1 MAINKKLIHFD
12 TYSNFNSQKLS
23 ANKENTQY
31 TVGVNGSVITGNPT
45 ILYQSIC
52 FIKDESKIWTH
63 GALYDCANQ
72 NSQISESITY
82 SEFVAKVDNGE
93 LMEGC
98 LYRITDYETVVTG
111 DSLTTAPD
119 HGFDLIVLAT
129 SSNSYSNKCW
139 ATPTE
144 RYQYPP
150 YVNCQLDKWQI
161 WWSHERTNQIW
172 VPEAGHKGVIYR
184 MIDEWGNDCP
194 YDFKSI
200 MLKVPAIVSDVNGTL
215 GTVENLADSY
225 YPTFTIMIDS
235 EIQDASVYLNSFEDN
250 STFCANNVIKSSIVD
265 GYNDEDSS
273 PFPYVMFLAS
283 CGDTY
288 SDLSSK
294 RIYNNVIGES
304 TTGVLFFA
312 ECNYFNFSNNSI
324 GKNSQGIRLIA
335 RQDDLQN
342 TGTIL
347 NNNFG
352 GNCEYIFLEASD
364 ISNNSIDSGSYDIRI
379 PTTEGI
385 PRTPY
390 QGILDLRIGKNV
402 GSISTDFGV
411 EKQEYVY
418 LTDLHVGDSSYD
430 IHFNSSYGTPVDGF
444 STNIGKSCSGLY
456 IDLTYS
462 PTVNIGDRCTDIT
475 VNGTCTI
482 GDGCSSIEYS
492 SETGASQLTFN
503 SGVHDLFI
511 NPLDGIKATVIA
523 GSPTGSADDI
533 VDQTV
538 AKPENGPDNADYLLY
553 VNGQNKWVAEPIV
566 SLDKVVK
573 YQDNS
578 SDLKSIRVDLL
589 EDGMVYALPL
599 GGEEAKAYADCV
611 LQEKIDDLD
620 AIRRGAAKGATA
632 LQSYTEQYKGTITG
646 VSANGTSVATSGVA
660 NIPAAST
667 SAYGVTKLTS
677 ATNSTSTTLAA
688 TASAVKAAYDLA
700 NNYKGTVTGVKINGS
715 TKNPSSGVVD
725 LGTVITSHQDIS
737 GKQDKLVSG
746 TNIKT
751 INGTSIL
758 GSGNIVISGGG
769 SSGGSGAYA
778 QVYHGIGDTTFTL
791 TPNTFH
797 VWDEVASLDLTIG
810 DEVVGILNEFI
821 FQFTSGDTATSLV
834 LPDSIVWDEL
844 LMILPKKIYQVSIL
858 NGLATTLMWAYS
870 KGGKIINFTVNG
882 NVSFGAEE
890 GMSWEDFIN
899 SDYNTNIPGLND
911 KYFVIEDDLPKFA
924 LLYEGEVDR
933 YEYILSG
940 YASTAE
946 QLDDIIINNNNY
958 MVS

>member
-1 MAINKKLIHFD
+1 MAIKKKLIHFE
-12 TYSNFNSQKLS
+12 TFSNFNSQKLS

-129 SSNSYSNKCW
+129 SNNSYSNKCW
-139 ATPTE
+139 AAPTG

-150 YVNCQLDKWQI
+150 YPNCQLDKWQI

-511 NPLDGIKATVIA
+511 NPLDGIRATVIA

-578 SDLKSIRVDLL
+578 SDLKSIRVDIL

-599 GGEEAKAYADCV
+599 GSEEAKAYADCV

-620 AIRRGAAKGATA
+620 AIRSGAAKGATA

-667 SAYGVTKLTS
+667 SAYGVTKLSS

-688 TASAVKAAYDLA
+688 TPSAVKAAYDLA
-700 NNYKGTVTGVKINGS
+700 NSYKGTVTGVKINGS

-751 INGTSIL
+751 INGESIL
-758 GSGNIVISGGG
+758 GSGDIVISGGG
-769 SSGGSGAYA
+769 SSGGSCAYA
-778 QVYHGIGDTTFTL
+778 EVNHGTNDTTYTL

-797 VWDEVASLDLTIG
+797 VWDEVASLDLTFG
-810 DEVVGILNEFI
+810 SETSGVANEYI
-821 FQFTSGDTATSLV
+821 FQFTSGSTATSLV
-834 LPDSIVWDEL
+834 LPDDIKWANDEL
-844 LMILPKKIYQVSIL
+844 TIESDKIYQISILKGLGSILEFDNAKVLINNLCTYDGNKTVTFQYPVASNVVVSIGNSL
-858 NGLATTLMWAYS
+858 SDSTNILVNKNEITASTTSMVAPMSSILQ
-870 KGGKIINFTVNG
+870 INP
-882 NVSFGAEE
+882 
-890 GMSWEDFIN
+890 N
-899 SDYNTNIPGLND
+899 SDDTYN
-911 KYFVIEDDLPKFA
+911 YV
-924 LLYEGEVDR
+924 Y
-933 YEYILSG
+933 
-940 YASTAE
+940 
-946 QLDDIIINNNNY
+946 
-958 MVS
+958 

>member
-1 MAINKKLIHFD
+1 MAIKKKLIHFD

-93 LMEGC
+93 LVEGC

-111 DSLTTAPD
+111 DYLTTAPE

-139 ATPTE
+139 ATPTD

-150 YVNCQLDKWQI
+150 YPNCQLGKWQI

-200 MLKVPAIVSDVNGTL
+200 MLKVPAFAPDVNGTL
-215 GTVENLADSY
+215 GTVESLADFY
-225 YPTFTIMIDS
+225 YPTFTIMIDG
-235 EIQDASVYLNSFEDN
+235 EILDASVYLNSFEDN
-250 STFCANNVIKSSIVD
+250 TTFCANNVIKSSIVD
-265 GYNDEDSS
+265 GYNDGDSS

-294 RIYNNVIGES
+294 RIYNNVIGEG

-324 GKNSQGIRLIA
+324 GKNSVNIRLIA

-342 TGTIL
+342 TGTIFD
-347 NNNFG
+347 NNFKD
-352 GNCEYIFLEASD
+352 NIEYICLEASD
-364 ISNNSIDSGSYDIRI
+364 ISNNFIDSGSYDICMPI
-379 PTTEGI
+379 TENI

-390 QGILDLRIGKNV
+390 KSIEGLRIGKNV
-402 GSISTDFGV
+402 DAVNTDFGP

-418 LTDLHVGDSSYD
+418 LSGLHIGDSSYD

-444 STNIGKSCSGLY
+444 YTNIGKNCYGLY

-462 PTVNIGDRCTDIT
+462 PTVNIGDGCADIT
-475 VNGTCTI
+475 VNGVCTI
-482 GDGCSSIEYS
+482 GDGCSSIEYI

-503 SGVHDLFI
+503 SGVHDLSI

-533 VDQTV
+533 VDLTV

-553 VNGQNKWVAEPIV
+553 VNEQNKWVAEPIM
-566 SLDKVVK
+566 SLDKTVK
-573 YQDNS
+573 YTEDS
-578 SDLKSIRVDLL
+578 LRTIKVDLL
-589 EDGMVYALPL
+589 NDGMVYALPL
-599 GGEEAKAYADCV
+599 GSEEAKAEADCV
-611 LQEKIDDLD
+611 L
-620 AIRRGAAKGATA
+620 
-632 LQSYTEQYKGTITG
+632 
-646 VSANGTSVATSGVA
+646 
-660 NIPAAST
+660 
-667 SAYGVTKLTS
+667 
-677 ATNSTSTTLAA
+677 
-688 TASAVKAAYDLA
+688 
-700 NNYKGTVTGVKINGS
+700 
-715 TKNPSSGVVD
+715 
-725 LGTVITSHQDIS
+725 
-737 GKQDKLVSG
+737 QDKLVSG
-746 TNIKT
+746 ENIKT
-751 INGTSIL
+751 INGESIL

-769 SSGGSGAYA
+769 VSQEYVDDAIANAITST
-778 QVYHGIGDTTFTL
+778 I
-791 TPNTFH
+791 N
-797 VWDEVASLDLTIG
+797 AS
-810 DEVVGILNEFI
+810 
-821 FQFTSGDTATSLV
+821 
-834 LPDSIVWDEL
+834 
-844 LMILPKKIYQVSIL
+844 Y
-858 NGLATTLMWAYS
+858 
-870 KGGKIINFTVNG
+870 
-882 NVSFGAEE
+882 
-890 GMSWEDFIN
+890 
-899 SDYNTNIPGLND
+899 
-911 KYFVIEDDLPKFA
+911 
-924 LLYEGEVDR
+924 
-933 YEYILSG
+933 
-940 YASTAE
+940 
-946 QLDDIIINNNNY
+946 
-958 MVS
+958 

>member
-1 MAINKKLIHFD
+1 MEDFQSKYSGEQVEEMLDQIASGEIGGGGCENL
-12 TYSNFNSQKLS
+12 TY
-23 ANKENTQY
+23 E
-31 TVGVNGSVITGNPT
+31 
-45 ILYQSIC
+45 
-52 FIKDESKIWTH
+52 
-63 GALYDCANQ
+63 
-72 NSQISESITY
+72 
-82 SEFVAKVDNGE
+82 EFVSKVNNSE
-93 LMEGC
+93 LVEGC

-111 DSLTTAPD
+111 DSLTTAPE

-139 ATPTE
+139 ATPTD

-150 YVNCQLDKWQI
+150 YPNCQLGKWQI

-200 MLKVPAIVSDVNGTL
+200 MLKVPAFASEVNGTL
-215 GTVENLADSY
+215 GTVGSLANFY
-225 YPTFTIMIDS
+225 FHTFTIMIDS

-250 STFCANNVIKSSIVD
+250 TTFCANNVIKSSIVD

-294 RIYNNVIGES
+294 KIYSNVIGEG

-324 GKNSQGIRLIA
+324 GKNSANIRLIA
-335 RQDDLQN
+335 RQGDLQN

-347 NNNFG
+347 NNNFKD
-352 GNCEYIFLEASD
+352 NIEDICLEASD
-364 ISNNSIDSGSYDIRI
+364 ISNNFIDSGSSGIYI
-379 PTTEGI
+379 PTIEYI

-390 QGILDLRIGKNV
+390 QGITELYIGKAVNE
-402 GSISTDFGV
+402 IRTDFGS

-418 LTDLHVGDSSYD
+418 LSSLHVGDSSYG
-430 IHFNSSYGTPVDGF
+430 IYFTSSYGTPVDGF
-444 STNIGKSCSGLY
+444 STNIGKDCQGLY
-456 IDLTYS
+456 IDLTYN

-475 VNGTCTI
+475 VNGICTI
-482 GDGCSSIEYS
+482 GDGCSSIEYI

-503 SGVHDLFI
+503 SGVHDLCI

-533 VDQTV
+533 GDLTV

-553 VNGQNKWVAEPIV
+553 VNGQNKWVAEPIM

-573 YQDNS
+573 YQDNLP
-578 SDLKSIRVDLL
+578 DLKSVRVDIL

-599 GGEEAKAYADCV
+599 GSEEAKAYADCV

-620 AIRRGAAKGATA
+620 AIRSGAAKGATA

-715 TKNPSSGVVD
+715 TKTPSSGTVDVGNVVTSVKLNGTTYSPSSGIVD
-725 LGTVITSHQDIS
+725 LGTIE
-737 GKQDKLVSG
+737 
-746 TNIKT
+746 
-751 INGTSIL
+751 
-758 GSGNIVISGGG
+758 SGGG

-778 QVYHGIGDTTFTL
+778 EVNHGTNDTTFTL

-797 VWDEVASLDLTIG
+797 VWDEVASLDLTLG
-810 DEVVGILNEFI
+810 GETSGVANEYL
-821 FQFTSGDTATSLV
+821 FQFTSGSTATSLV
-834 LPDSIVWDEL
+834 LPDDIKWANDEL
-844 LMILPKKIYQVSIL
+844 TIEPDKIYQVSIL
-858 NGLATTLMWAYS
+858 KGLGSVLEWDAIAL
-870 KGGKIINFTVNG
+870 INFSVGG
-882 NVSFGAEE
+882 NPHQAVK
-890 GMSWEDFIN
+890 GMTWEQWIN
-899 SDYNTNIPGLND
+899 SEYNINNYYISSNIVRVDSMYRVTLQNSYDGISPTAVIQKDYSYNT
-911 KYFVIEDDLPKFA
+911 YFDD
-924 LLYEGEVDR
+924 
-933 YEYILSG
+933 
-940 YASTAE
+940 
-946 QLDDIIINNNNY
+946 
-958 MVS
+958 